1 MILKEVERRITELL
15 SDIESEEID
24 TLEEY
29 LLCTR
34 KKEKQTFIA
43 SHPDIDWESLP
54 PAKDGI
60 YTAKTI
66 KDEIVRLRESYPF
79 DEDSTEAK
87 FLKIS
92 SLSAEVKKLKAEIKR
107 ASEELHEL
115 TKETIEQELSDEK
128 IRHLLYLKWIETLSA
143 HLMHLPSAVVDEFAR
158 QLCERVRK
166 YDTTLMDVEQDIR
179 EASESLATMID
190 DLTGSEYDMKALAEF
205 KQLLLNE

>member
-1 MILKEVERRITELL
+1 M
-15 SDIESEEID
+15 
-24 TLEEY
+24 
-29 LLCTR
+29 
-34 KKEKQTFIA
+34 
-43 SHPDIDWESLP
+43 P

-66 KDEIVRLRESYPF
+66 KDEIVRLRENYPF

-107 ASEELHEL
+107 ASEELHER

-143 HLMHLPSAVVDEFAR
+143 HLMQLPSAVVDEFAR